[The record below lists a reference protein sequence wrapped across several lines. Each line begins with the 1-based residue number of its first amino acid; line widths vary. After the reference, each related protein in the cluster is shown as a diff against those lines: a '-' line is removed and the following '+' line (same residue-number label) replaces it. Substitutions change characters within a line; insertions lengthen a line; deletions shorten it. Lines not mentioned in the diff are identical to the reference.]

1 MTVQE
6 RELLE
11 RFLQQMTAARAGR
24 KDPEA
29 EALIKEAVARQPDA
43 PYLLVQRALQLE
55 QALQATQ
62 AQMQKL
68 QAELDQSRPANRG
81 GFLNDPAWGSQ
92 PTAPV
97 TQNAAPMRQAAGA
110 PTATAAAPTATA
122 AAPGGAWGGGGM
134 LGNIATTAAGV
145 VAGSFLFQGIDR
157 LMHHGDTGLGSGR
170 DQSAQSGLLDND
182 TANVY
187 DHDSPPID
195 TALDDDV
202 DSFADSGD
210 GGDFA

>member
-11 RFLQQMTAARAGR
+11 RFLQQMTAARAGQ

-62 AQMQKL
+62 AQVQKL
-68 QAELDQSRPANRG
+68 QAELDQSRPASRG

-92 PTAPV
+92 PTGPV
-97 TQNAAPMRQAAGA
+97 TQNATPMRQAAGA
-110 PTATAAAPTATA
+110 PTATAAAP
-122 AAPGGAWGGGGM
+122 GGAWGGGSM

-187 DHDSPPID
+187 DHDSPPVD
-195 TALDDDV
+195 TALDDDG

-210 GGDFA
+210 SSDFA

>member
-1 MTVQE
+1 MTFQE
-6 RELLE
+6 KELLE
-11 RFLQQMTAARAGR
+11 RFLQQMTAARAGQ

-43 PYLLVQRALQLE
+43 PYLLVQRAVQLE

-68 QAELDQSRPANRG
+68 QAELDQSRPASRG

-92 PTAPV
+92 PTAPA
-97 TQNAAPMRQAAGA
+97 TQNATPMRQAAGA
-110 PTATAAAPTATA
+110 PNATAAAPTPP
-122 AAPGGAWGGGGM
+122 APGGAWGGGGM

-187 DHDSPPID
+187 DHDSPPVD
-195 TALDDDV
+195 TALDDNV
-202 DSFADSGD
+202 DSFADCGD
-210 GGDFA
+210 SSEFA

>member
-1 MTVQE
+1 MTFQE
-6 RELLE
+6 KELLE
-11 RFLQQMTAARAGR
+11 RFLQQMTAARAGQ

-43 PYLLVQRALQLE
+43 PYLLVQRAVQLE

-68 QAELDQSRPANRG
+68 QAELDQSRPASRG

-97 TQNAAPMRQAAGA
+97 TQNATPMRQAAGA
-110 PTATAAAPTATA
+110 PTATAVAPTPTA
-122 AAPGGAWGGGGM
+122 LGGAWGGGGM

-170 DQSAQSGLLDND
+170 DQGAQSGLLDND
-182 TANVY
+182 TAKVY

-210 GGDFA
+210 SSDFA

>member
-11 RFLQQMTAARAGR
+11 RFLQQMTAARAGQ

-29 EALIKEAVARQPDA
+29 EALIKEGVARQPDA
-43 PYLLVQRALQLE
+43 AYLLVQRALQLE

-62 AQMQKL
+62 AQAQKL
-68 QAELDQSRPANRG
+68 QADLDQLRPASRG
-81 GFLNDPAWGSQ
+81 GFLSDPAWGSQ

-97 TQNAAPMRQAAGA
+97 TQNATPTRQAAGA
-110 PTATAAAPTATA
+110 PTASA

-157 LMHHGDTGLGSGR
+157 LMHHGDTGSGR

-182 TANVY
+182 RANVY

-202 DSFADSGD
+202 DTFADSGD
-210 GGDFA
+210 SSDFA

>member
-1 MTVQE
+1 MTFQE
-6 RELLE
+6 KELLE
-11 RFLQQMTAARAGR
+11 RFLQQMTAARAGQ

-43 PYLLVQRALQLE
+43 PYLLVQRAVQLE

-68 QAELDQSRPANRG
+68 QAELDQSRPASRG

-97 TQNAAPMRQAAGA
+97 TQNATPMRQAAGA
-110 PTATAAAPTATA
+110 PTATAVAPTPT
-122 AAPGGAWGGGGM
+122 APGGAWGGGGM

-170 DQSAQSGLLDND
+170 DQGAQSGLLDND
-182 TANVY
+182 TAKVY

-210 GGDFA
+210 SSDFA